1 MYGLRINLPCIFC
14 KKKNWGNPYWPTMK
28 MENKKEDMKESKKKQ
43 NS

>member
-1 MYGLRINLPCIFC
+1 MDSESISHAFSV
-14 KKKNWGNPYWPTMK
+14 KKNWGNPYWPTMK